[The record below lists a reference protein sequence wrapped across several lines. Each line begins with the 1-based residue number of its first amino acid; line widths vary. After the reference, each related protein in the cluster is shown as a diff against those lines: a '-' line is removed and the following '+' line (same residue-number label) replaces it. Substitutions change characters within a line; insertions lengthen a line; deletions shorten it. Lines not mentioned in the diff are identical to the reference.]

1 MTTTDS
7 KKRPRNARRWS
18 WREYGIQLS
27 VVILGVMVT
36 FVGSGLIERWRQARQ
51 VRATM
56 QLIAGEL
63 AYDRAQV
70 ESVCERLRFDLQG
83 MHLFE
88 RYGKE
93 VERIPEDSLMR
104 YLPLLGAM
112 RAPAFRTDALEV
124 LKTSG
129 VIQSVSDKGFLME
142 LLGCYGELE
151 SFEERVGLYNQRK
164 LEAMN
169 HFLASEASAGF
180 SRLTPRE
187 AWRRMLEDPLCY
199 SFVDGASNFFG
210 DDGEAYF
217 DRTAARVAATVQS
230 ICQRYGF
237 ESTAEYD
244 TVH

>member
-1 MTTTDS
+1 MTPDGKS
-7 KKRPRNARRWS
+7 KTQRRSRWS

-36 FVGSGLIERWRQARQ
+36 FIGSGLIDRWRQARQ

-56 QLIAGEL
+56 QLIVGEL
-63 AYDRAQV
+63 AYDRMQV

-83 MHLFE
+83 SHLFE
-88 RYGKE
+88 RYAKD
-93 VERIPEDSLMR
+93 VDRMPADSLAR

-129 VIQSVSDKGFLME
+129 VIQSVSDKSFLME
-142 LLGCYGELE
+142 LLGCYGELT
-151 SFEERVGLYNQRK
+151 SFEERVDLYNRRK

-169 HFLASEASAGF
+169 HFLASDASTGF
-180 SRLTPRE
+180 SNLSPRE
-187 AWRRMLEDPLCY
+187 AWRRMLEDPLCN
-199 SFVDGASNFFG
+199 SFVDASSNFFG

-217 DRTAARVAATVQS
+217 DKTVARFDEMIAA
-230 ICQRYGF
+230 ICSQYGF
-237 ESTAEYD
+237 EPIADHD
-244 TVH
+244 TLQ